1 MSTPKADVEVSAS
14 NTWVYPSVQQGDLV
28 IKTTASNGGVFFG
41 YSTPSSNMLLGANNR
56 VVMFGASNAG
66 VRIED
71 GCFMASS
78 NAGSNAPGY
87 TWCNNSNT
95 GMFLAAGN
103 AIGFSMGGSNVIS
116 MINESVVL
124 GSNNGY
130 STTYMDAF
138 RNKLING
145 DFQIN
150 QRRITTLNVGSTGIF
165 DTLSLDKWRI
175 HHDNGANTG
184 YFSITQCNA
193 SGLPGF
199 NSSLRLVN
207 TASTA
212 KPTWNSVNQNIEGY
226 LITDMNWGTSLGIP
240 ATLSFWVRSSVTG
253 SFGAIVTNYWRD
265 TSATGNSF
273 GALYTINNANTWEYK
288 HVLVTAP
295 PNNTV
300 WDSSSNAGICLLF
313 TFTQNGSLNTGNG
326 YINTGWA
333 VAKNVWGVTGQTDLT
348 LVNGASWEITGVQ
361 FEKGTYATP
370 FNFREFDVELARCM
384 RYYEKSYSYEVAPG
398 TALTAAT
405 RYITNMGIF
414 LSQNPYSHVYY
425 RVSKRASPT
434 LTLYNESGTSGA
446 VTIYGSTTGSTGVTI
461 EGNTENQFTFYS
473 ATLSTK
479 AGFYIFGWT
488 AASEI

>member
-14 NTWVYPSVQQGDLV
+14 NTWVYPTVKQGDLV

-41 YSTPSSNMLLGANNR
+41 YSTATSNVLFGANNR
-56 VVMFGASNAG
+56 VVMFGTSNAG

-71 GCFMASS
+71 GRFMTSS

-87 TWCNNSNT
+87 TWCNNTNT

-116 MINESVVL
+116 MSNGSVIL
-124 GSNNGY
+124 GSNYSY

-145 DFQIN
+145 DFRIN
-150 QRRITTLNVGSTGIF
+150 QRCITTLNVGSTGLF
-165 DTLSLDKWRI
+165 DTFSLDKWRI
-175 HHDNGANTG
+175 YHDNGASTG

-193 SGLPGF
+193 SGLTGF

-207 TASTA
+207 TASTT
-212 KPTWNSVNQNIEGY
+212 KPTWNGVNQNIEGY
-226 LITDMNWGTSLGIP
+226 LITDMNWGTSLGVP

-265 TSATGNSF
+265 TSATGHSF

-288 HVLVTAP
+288 QVPVTAP
-295 PNNTV
+295 PSNTV

-313 TFTQNGSLNTGNG
+313 TFTQSGSQNANGG
-326 YINTGWA
+326 YVNTGWNA
-333 VAKNVWGVTGQTDLT
+333 VKNVWGVTGQTDLT
-348 LVNGASWEITGVQ
+348 LVNGASWEVTGVQ

-370 FNFREFDVELARCM
+370 FNFRKFDVELARCM
-384 RYYEKSYSYEVAPG
+384 RYYEKSYPYEVAPG
-398 TALTAAT
+398 TALTVGT

-414 LSQNPYSHVYY
+414 LSQYPYSHAYY
-425 RVSKRASPT
+425 RVSKRASCT
-434 LTLYNESGTSGA
+434 LTLYNESGTSDA
-446 VTIYGSTTGSTGVTI
+446 VAIYGSTSGSTGIII
-461 EGNTENQFTFYS
+461 EGNTENQFTFTS
-473 ATLSTK
+473 TTISTK
-479 AGFYIFGWT
+479 AGFYIFAWT
-488 AASEI
+488 ATAEI